1 MMEKP
6 RHCPALFMQLC
17 TTTRGDYAMCC
28 QAQQQINPTQ
38 EWQEWWNS
46 PEINEKRKQMARG
59 EWPRECAGCQQAE
72 QQGRG
77 SLRESY
83 WRNYPRESI
92 EQAIAQWQRTRRAP
106 DPISLDLA
114 VGNTCNL
121 KCRQCN
127 AEWSSAIAAE
137 QKVRIARPQA
147 PKEWYETLPKEPLH
161 TVKVQGGEPML
172 QPRLWRWLRSIKRPE
187 LTRFEMVTN
196 GTRDPA
202 PYRDA
207 MMRFRERVI
216 FVSVDAV
223 GKRAEQLRRGTKWHE
238 LVENVK
244 QFQSWPE
251 TYTALICCVYRDNIE
266 DIAELCE
273 WARTHKLDIIWNILE
288 EPDHLSLAHVPAAVR
303 NRLPMDQLPREVRL
317 ALGESL

>member
-1 MMEKP
+1 
-6 RHCPALFMQLC
+6 LC
-17 TTTRGDYAMCC
+17 TTTRGDHALCC
-28 QAQQQINPTQ
+28 QAQQRLTPTQ
-38 EWQEWWNS
+38 DWREWWNG
-46 PEINEKRKQMARG
+46 PEINLRRQQMAQG
-59 EWPRECAGCQQAE
+59 EWPRECAACEQAE

-83 WRNYPRESI
+83 WHNYPREST
-92 EQAIAQWQRTRRAP
+92 EQAIATWRHTGRAP
-106 DPISLDLA
+106 DPVSLDLA

-137 QKVRIARPQA
+137 QGVKVARPQA
-147 PKEWYETLPKEPLH
+147 AQEWYATLPREPLH
-161 TVKVQGGEPML
+161 TIKVQGGEPML
-172 QPRLWRWLRSIKRPE
+172 QPRLWRWLRSIQRPE

-196 GTRDPA
+196 GTRDPV

-207 MMRFRERVI
+207 MMRFRERII

-223 GKRAEQLRRGTKWHE
+223 GERAEQLRRGTVWAQ
-238 LVENVK
+238 LVQNVTE
-244 QFQSWPE
+244 FQSWPE
-251 TYTALICCVYRDNIE
+251 TYTALMCCVYRDNIE

-273 WARTHKLDIIWNILE
+273 WARTHKLDVIWNILQ

-303 NRLPMDQLPREVRL
+303 ERLPMDKLPREVRL
-317 ALGESL
+317 ALDA